1 MHWPTLLHSWL
12 PFQEYD
18 LYVVGA
24 QECEAD
30 IVASLHSPAKAE
42 WEAKIC
48 GTIGSKYCMLAS
60 ETMGAKRAAAA
71 LFSVSPSSCQNL
83 KTASGIC
90 AFCIF

>member
-18 LYVVGA
+18 VYVVGS

-30 IVASLHSPAKAE
+30 IVASLHSPEKAE

-48 GTIGSKYCMLAS
+48 GTIGSKYCMVAS
-60 ETMGAKRAAAA
+60 ETMGAPCCCCIRVVEFLSPTICFPAPA
-71 LFSVSPSSCQNL
+71 LF
-83 KTASGIC
+83 
-90 AFCIF
+90 